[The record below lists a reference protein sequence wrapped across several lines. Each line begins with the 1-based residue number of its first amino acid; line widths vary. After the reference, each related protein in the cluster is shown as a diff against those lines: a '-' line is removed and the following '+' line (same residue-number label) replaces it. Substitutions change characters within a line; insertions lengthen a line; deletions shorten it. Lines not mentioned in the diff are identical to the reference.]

1 MKNQNLIELHQL
13 RAQEKAIKARIEQIS
28 DKATEEALAITP
40 KGGEFQV
47 GDLVFQAQ
55 ITDVIDMS
63 NYNRYKGEDGKQWR
77 ACDAKQAELKKQ
89 SAALTKIKAGLVEA
103 FKANNP
109 DWTPD
114 EVKVTIKCIDAK
126 KSEE

>member
-1 MKNQNLIELHQL
+1 MKNQNLIELHEL

-28 DKATEEALAITP
+28 DKATEEELAITP
-40 KGGEFQV
+40 KSGAINV
-47 GDLVFQAQ
+47 GNTTFQAQ

-89 SAALTKIKAGLVEA
+89 SAALTKIKAGLVDA
-103 FKANNP
+103 FKDNNP
-109 DWTPD
+109 DWAPD

>member
-1 MKNQNLIELHQL
+1 MENQNLIELHEL
-13 RAQEKAIKARIEQIS
+13 RAKEKAIMARIVEIS
-28 DKATEEALAITP
+28 GGAIREALAIAP

-47 GDLVFQAQ
+47 DDLIFQAQ

-89 SAALTKIKAGLVEA
+89 SAALTKIKAGLVDA

-114 EVKVTIKCIDAK
+114 EVKVTIKCIN
-126 KSEE
+126 